1 MKRAKRVIGKGASIE
16 RETTELKLG
25 RELGIVFDLQR
36 PAVRVDRR
44 PGQRSV
50 YGDAKIRADIE
61 KVASE

>member
-1 MKRAKRVIGKGASIE
+1 MEPPKRLIGTGASIE

-36 PAVRVDRR
+36 PAVRVDRQPR
-44 PGQRSV
+44 QRSV
-50 YGDAKIRADIE
+50 CGRARIRAEIE